1 MNKYLLPPWGEPK
14 GSTIRH
20 KSPIRPISPKDTLP
34 HLGGIERGFFPPL
47 WGLRG
52 ALVSTDCATKKAC
65 PLVQEAGFSRGVDDV
80 IIYPV
85 CS

>member
-34 HLGGIERGFFPPL
+34 HLGGIERGFFPL
-47 WGLRG
+47 CG
-52 ALVSTDCATKKAC
+52 D
-65 PLVQEAGFSRGVDDV
+65 
-80 IIYPV
+80 
-85 CS
+85 